1 MYVWLNR
8 QCTRNNYA
16 CSSRVQTSHL
26 HLGRRW
32 EGLRRGT
39 LRVPA
44 PRGDASPRCYFLLL
58 RRSRAVL
65 GLLGKRGWGRR
76 LLSLGT
82 KLEEVRS
89 VSRYSIF
96 LQRANTIHAQKCKT
110 CIMHYIYST
119 VQQNAVQLLKHT
131 IPPCECTLCYLKVED
146 VI

>member
-1 MYVWLNR
+1 MYVSPNR
-8 QCTRNNYA
+8 QYTRINYA

-32 EGLRRGT
+32 EGLRRGS
-39 LRVPA
+39 LRVPV

-58 RRSRAVL
+58 SRSRAVL
-65 GLLGKRGWGRR
+65 RLLGRRGRG
-76 LLSLGT
+76 LLSLGI

-96 LQRANTIHAQKCKT
+96 LQGANTIHAQKCET
-110 CIMHYIYST
+110 YIMHYIYST